1 MYLHLVIYDRSVS
14 SDDPRHADYISVPN
28 CWNIARFVVKK
39 AQENHSEASNIC
51 MYAFEKKGDWEK
63 AKRRHYDQ
71 EVDWSLLDKPIKR
84 VSQSPSTTQ
93 TQTQQAMS
101 KKAYLVTFEI
111 TCRVVVDVT
120 GDKEKDE
127 QAICNKACN
136 TVDFSDVSENISK
149 IEPDTECPYDPETDE

>member
-14 SDDPRHADYISVPN
+14 SDDPRHADYISIPN

-84 VSQSPSTTQ
+84 VSQNLSTTQ

-101 KKAYLVTFEI
+101 KKAFLVTFEI
-111 TCRVVVDVT
+111 SCRVVVDVT

-127 QAICNKACN
+127 QAICDKAYN
-136 TVDFSDVSENISK
+136 TIDFSDISENISK
-149 IEPDTECPYDPETDE
+149 IEPDVDFPYDPEEDD